1 MPRWLRIL
9 VMMAV
14 LGVWLA
20 VAAVSLFSGEL
31 PDYKVLGIP
40 GALVLV
46 LWPPKRSKSRKDDD
60 E

>member
-9 VMMAV
+9 VMMVV

-20 VAAVSLFSGEL
+20 VAAASLISGEL

-46 LWPPKRSKSRKDDD
+46 LWPPKRGKRKDD
-60 E
+60 EE

>member
-9 VMMAV
+9 VMMVV

-20 VAAVSLFSGEL
+20 VSAVSLIKGEL
-31 PDYKVLGIP
+31 PDYKTLGIP

-46 LWPPKRSKSRKDDD
+46 LWPPRRKPPKDDD